1 MTRTRGDSM
10 LDRSMPTLLAAFACR
25 RSSSAPAAPR
35 PRSRRSPSSFAVA
48 AGGTLRHQ
56 HARHRRHRR
65 ADGRPAHH
73 RSRTG
78 PGGGG
83 VTGDGRPSRT
93 RRPTGRRCSSPTTR
107 PSSSIAAM
115 TERILRSIRSPTS
128 SRSRRCSRFRSCS
141 RCRRASKRRPVPE
154 LVALAKKQVRA
165 ACPTR
170 SQGVGTAGHLLG
182 ELFAKS
188 QRRAAGACSLSRA
201 RRQGVI
207 DLVAGR
213 LDMMFIGVLPTKPHL
228 ESGKLR
234 ALAVTSKTR
243 TAGGAGRADHRRSRA
258 TRTSTP
264 ISSGSA
270 SRRRPRP
277 RRPIVASLHDRFTK
291 ALTSKA
297 LQQKLAEQ
305 GVDLGAS
312 TPDGFV
318 ARIKA
323 DTARFGPLI
332 RESGATR

>member
-1 MTRTRGDSM
+1 MDAPRGDSM
-10 LDRSMPTLLAAFACR
+10 FDRSVPTWLAAFACAAVVGA
-25 RSSSAPAAPR
+25 SSAAFAQ
-35 PRSRRSPSSFAVA
+35 SSLTIVVPFA
-48 AGGTLRHQ
+48 AGGTSDISM
-56 HARHRRHRR
+56 R
-65 ADGRPAHH
+65 AIAGTVEEAGGPRITIEN
-73 RSRTG
+73 R

-83 VTGDGRPSRT
+83 VPAAVAVKDAAPNGQTLFLANYAT
-93 RRPTGRRCSSPTTR
+93 FVVN
-107 PSSSIAAM
+107 AAM
-115 TERILRSIRSPTS
+115 TKNFPFDPTVDFRPITTLFSFPLMLAVPSSIEAKT
-128 SRSRRCSRFRSCS
+128 
-141 RCRRASKRRPVPE
+141 VPE
-154 LVALAKKQVRA
+154 LVALAKKKSGGLSYG
-165 ACPTR
+165 

-182 ELFAKS
+182 ELFAKAS
-188 QRRAAGACSLSRA
+188 GAPLVHVPYKGAA
-201 RRQGVI
+201 QGVV

-243 TAGGAGRADHRRSRA
+243 LPEVPAAPTTAESGYPDVNTDFVWFGLAAPA
-258 TRTSTP
+258 RTP
-264 ISSGSA
+264 EA
-270 SRRRPRP
+270 V
-277 RRPIVASLHDRFTK
+277 VASLHDRFTK
-291 ALTSKA
+291 ALRSKA